1 MIRKVE
7 KEIEFYKDIF
17 GKIFTTFLL
26 VATGTVTRLSQKGFD
41 NFVITGLIA
50 SIVLFVSVL
59 VTGYLYKRKVH
70 ELEV

>member
-50 SIVLFVSVL
+50 SIVLFVSF
-59 VTGYLYKRKVH
+59 
-70 ELEV
+70 